1 VIAMLSTVMARE
13 LAEHGIRVVCVGRLV
28 SPEAAYA
35 SGASQVLDGAAMAQV
50 SPA

>member
-1 VIAMLSTVMARE
+1 MTAMLSTVMARE
-13 LAEHGIRVVCVGRLV
+13 AEHGIRVVCVGWLV

-35 SGASQVLDGAAMAQV
+35 SGASRVLDGAAMTQV